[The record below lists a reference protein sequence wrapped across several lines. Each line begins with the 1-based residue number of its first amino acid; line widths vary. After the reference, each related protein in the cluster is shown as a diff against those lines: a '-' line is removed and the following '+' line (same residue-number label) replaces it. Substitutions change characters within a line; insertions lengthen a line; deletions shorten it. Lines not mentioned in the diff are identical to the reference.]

1 MVPKLKSFDHAA
13 LMVRD
18 LEISA
23 QWYEKVL
30 GLKRIQ
36 VEEWGP
42 YPLFMLAPNNT
53 GLAIFPSKSGNPLKS
68 DAKIPHFAFEVDKE
82 NFKAFQKH
90 FKALN
95 IHYDFQDHAI
105 DHSIYFRDP
114 DNYLIEITLHL
125 TDHPID

>member
-1 MVPKLKSFDHAA
+1 M
-13 LMVRD
+13 
-18 LEISA
+18 EISA

-42 YPLFMLAPNNT
+42 YPLFMLASNNT
-53 GLAIFPSKSGNPLKS
+53 GLAIFPSKDGNPLKS

-82 NFKAFQKH
+82 NFQAFQKH
-90 FKALN
+90 LTSLN
-95 IHYDFQDHAI
+95 INYDFQDHTI

-125 TDHPID
+125 TEHP